1 MFRFEKNVLSI
12 SWHLG
17 SEKLLFEGYTSKGD
31 ENIDELLDGG
41 ETIHFILLCG
51 AQRKTYGGL

>member
-1 MFRFEKNVLSI
+1 
-12 SWHLG
+12 
-17 SEKLLFEGYTSKGD
+17 LFEGYTSKGD